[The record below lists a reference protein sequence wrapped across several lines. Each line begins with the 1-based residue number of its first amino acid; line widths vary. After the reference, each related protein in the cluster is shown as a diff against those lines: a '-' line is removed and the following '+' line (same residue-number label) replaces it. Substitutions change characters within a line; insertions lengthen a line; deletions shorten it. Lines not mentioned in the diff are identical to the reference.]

1 MQTRVAASLQVI
13 VQAGTYV
20 KEEVCRALVVLVSN
34 APELHAYAA
43 RLAMQFLQKFRE
55 TASHSLLI
63 TSTWFI
69 GDPPTAACLFSSRTA
84 CLKFL
89 DLQQR
94 TTGYLL
100 PITLVYVTCSVFT

>member
-1 MQTRVAASLQVI
+1 MAPVCGAFSIRIAVLQVI

-34 APELHAYAA
+34 ASELHAYAA
-43 RLAMQFLQKFRE
+43 RLAMQFLKSQRE

-69 GDPPTAACLFSSRTA
+69 GEPLQPMPLISGPVTVQATHCTHGRQQEETACLF
-84 CLKFL
+84 
-89 DLQQR
+89 
-94 TTGYLL
+94 G
-100 PITLVYVTCSVFT
+100 